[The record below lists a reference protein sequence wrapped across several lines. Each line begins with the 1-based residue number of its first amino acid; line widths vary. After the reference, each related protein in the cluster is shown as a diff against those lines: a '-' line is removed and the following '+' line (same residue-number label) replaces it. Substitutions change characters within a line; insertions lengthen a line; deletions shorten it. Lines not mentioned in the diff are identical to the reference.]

1 MIARLLAMFIA
12 VGCSGGVAAQEFPSR
27 SIRIIVPFASGSATD
42 LTARPLAKEI
52 TAATGQQVLVDNRPG
67 AEGQL
72 GAQLAAAA
80 KPDGY
85 TVMVSTQTTQAA
97 NISVYKSLPYHPV
110 DSFVPITGIRQGAL
124 VVLARRDLGMPGM
137 KDIVAFA
144 KKEPGKLMFG
154 SGNGS
159 SRAGG
164 EYFKLLAGIDMLHV
178 PYKGQPQLMTD
189 LAGGRLDLTFTD
201 MYTGMTFIKDKRA
214 VAIAVTSTKRLAT
227 LPDVP
232 TIAESG
238 VPGYELGAWTAVF
251 APAGTPRPVVDR
263 LNALFR
269 AAIDAPSFK
278 EQSAQ
283 SGAVLF
289 PGTPEELGAFQRAEI
304 EKWARIVKA
313 AGMQEP

>member
-1 MIARLLAMFIA
+1 MIARLALLMLTIA
-12 VGCSGGVAAQEFPSR
+12 TARSAAAQEFPSR
-27 SIRIIVPFASGSATD
+27 AIRIIVPFASGSATD
-42 LTARPLAKEI
+42 MTARPLAKEI

-85 TVMVSTQTTQAA
+85 TVMVSTQTTQAS

-124 VVLARRDLGMPGM
+124 VVLARRDLGMSGI
-137 KDIVAFA
+137 KDIVVAA
-144 KKEPGKLMFG
+144 KNEPGKMMFG

-201 MYTGMTFIKDKRA
+201 MYTGLPFIKDKRA
-214 VAIAVTSTKRLAT
+214 HAIAVTSARRLAI

-238 VPGYELGAWTAVF
+238 IADYELGAWTAAF
-251 APAGTPRPVVDR
+251 APAGTPRPLVDR

-269 AAIDAPSFK
+269 AAIDTPLFK

-289 PGTPEELGAFQRAEI
+289 PGTPEELAAFQRAEI